1 MFLAVNM
8 LFFDSNDHKTDNFNY
23 IKWVCKIF
31 TKYYDPNK
39 VKILFCRNKA
49 IEYVKTEL
57 KIPNFFEYIQE
68 LIKNDKNIKE
78 DLINNYIPVKSP
90 ITDIISLFRK
100 MRKEDIQRLDD
111 DELKKLISIC
121 LKTNDD
127 INYKDHIEKL
137 FNVQLKDDNWNHIIN
152 KYGGLFNILTYLN
165 YYYINDIVNSI
176 IEQFNL
182 IYKEK
187 TK

>member
-1 MFLAVNM
+1 MNVQE
-8 LFFDSNDHKTDNFNY
+8 
-23 IKWVCKIF
+23 IKLKDI
-31 TKYYDPNK
+31 KPYEKNPRKNK
-39 VKILFCRNKA
+39 KA

-111 DELKKLISIC
+111 DELKK
-121 LKTNDD
+121 
-127 INYKDHIEKL
+127 
-137 FNVQLKDDNWNHIIN
+137 
-152 KYGGLFNILTYLN
+152 
-165 YYYINDIVNSI
+165 
-176 IEQFNL
+176 
-182 IYKEK
+182 
-187 TK
+187 